1 MITSGIFF
9 KNFKGSKQNS
19 KIKKNLKKLIKEN
32 NQILQSFSKNYKD
45 QFKIK
50 NLGIFKRFNDIRIIG
65 IGGSSLGTK
74 TIYSFLK
81 DKIKKNVL
89 FYDNLSTLNKKSGN
103 KKHLN
108 LIISKSGNTLETIV
122 NSNILIKK
130 SDKNIFITENKKNYL
145 NVLAHKLKSEIVHH
159 NNFIGGRSILS
170 FIRSWNV
177 ACRINGS

>member
-32 NQILQSFSKNYKD
+32 SQIFQSFSKNYKD

-74 TIYSFLK
+74 TIYSFLI
-81 DKIKKNVL
+81 DKTGESYFQVNDHYQL
-89 FYDNLSTLNKKSGN
+89 DNQYLYKYNFFSTLLR
-103 KKHLN
+103 H
-108 LIISKSGNTLETIV
+108 
-122 NSNILIKK
+122 
-130 SDKNIFITENKKNYL
+130 NYYFYYIPVCFL
-145 NVLAHKLKSEIVHH
+145 
-159 NNFIGGRSILS
+159 
-170 FIRSWNV
+170 
-177 ACRINGS
+177 

>member
-50 NLGIFKRFNDIRIIG
+50 NLGIFKRFEDIRIIG

-108 LIISKSGNTLETIV
+108 LMIVYSLIIYLICFFGRPIMNNSTIFARACNCIKTRIQKV
-122 NSNILIKK
+122 LI
-130 SDKNIFITENKKNYL
+130 
-145 NVLAHKLKSEIVHH
+145 
-159 NNFIGGRSILS
+159 
-170 FIRSWNV
+170 
-177 ACRINGS
+177 

>member
-32 NQILQSFSKNYKD
+32 NQIFQSFSKNYKD

-89 FYDNLSTLNKKSGN
+89 FYDNLSPF
-103 KKHLN
+103 N
-108 LIISKSGNTLETIV
+108 LS
-122 NSNILIKK
+122 LIH
-130 SDKNIFITENKKNYL
+130 I
-145 NVLAHKLKSEIVHH
+145 
-159 NNFIGGRSILS
+159 
-170 FIRSWNV
+170 
-177 ACRINGS
+177 